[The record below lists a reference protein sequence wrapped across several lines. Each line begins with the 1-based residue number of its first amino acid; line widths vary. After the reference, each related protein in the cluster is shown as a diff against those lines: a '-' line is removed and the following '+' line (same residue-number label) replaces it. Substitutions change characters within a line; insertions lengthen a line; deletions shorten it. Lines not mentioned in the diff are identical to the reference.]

1 MYFYIFYSLFIG
13 SLIIFLVTPR
23 EKKERWDLSFRQWL
37 LSLPRGRLLEQ
48 VYIKIK
54 RYIILSLYF
63 VLQTIVTFKSY
74 LMDIINR
81 YLYKKPLLR
90 IVLWGILFSYA
101 YFRVEE
107 SGDFFVSFLKKV
119 YLDLGFDNASDNT
132 TLLILEELLSSLKV
146 FLPLSLTFYIFT
158 YREQK
163 SVSESASNMTTGK
176 IPLILFIECSLFTII
191 YGKLLSLSIGQ
202 DPRFN
207 TGTLILTSEYFFKL
221 SLWFLFYV
229 CSLGFGI
236 KTVLELLRN
245 INISVLLN
253 STINKTNEEF
263 LILPLIMP
271 YSNFKKLRKR
281 TFDLL
286 CNNIESIYQMLSL
299 TIDKNM
305 DSLFHEHYT
314 KWESVFLNFRDRL
327 VSTGKDT
334 SNVTILYMPVHT
346 DREHFLDFYRSII
359 KNHLSLI
366 ATLFKKHKLGE
377 VSKCI
382 DTLFRM
388 NPRENEM
395 YPTYLGGLKE
405 LAIYIYE
412 NDINSLRFFLRRL
425 ELLSK
430 ELSDSDKTGIIL
442 IYKELIIR
450 ACNENSTQ
458 LLSNLCYSMTL
469 IFKETKPSNQRVSS
483 MLQSFHDEPV
493 ERVQKACIFIM
504 LQAALKCIE
513 LPHYASVGFLM
524 KFMVSNLNSTVLREV
539 VDNFVMMH
547 AQNNPY
553 LIDFEKYRALNGS
566 FNFNQVTIDYCMKK
580 LIILLSGQ
588 QLYVMKN
595 EIDFGYL
602 PDHVIN
608 LRALSCNYLDYLLSK
623 IEKAKSKYGL
633 LYLDDEKFLQEFKL
647 EIYFQ
652 TRKLEE
658 EQLEKNMIMNEKNVA
673 YVG

>member
-1 MYFYIFYSLFIG
+1 MIFYTLYFLFIG
-13 SLIIFLVTPR
+13 TIIIFSVIPS
-23 EKKERWDLSFRQWL
+23 EKKEIWDQSFRQWL
-37 LSLPRGRLLEQ
+37 LSLPRGSSLEQ
-48 VYIKIK
+48 VYSLTK
-54 RYIILSLYF
+54 RYIRLGLYF
-63 VLQTIVTFKSY
+63 VLQTIVTVISF
-74 LMDIINR
+74 LMDMLNRYIFKKPINR
-81 YLYKKPLLR
+81 L
-90 IVLWGILFSYA
+90 ILWGIFFYLAHFN
-101 YFRVEE
+101 V
-107 SGDFFVSFLKKV
+107 GKGGGFFVSFLKNF
-119 YLDLGFDNASDNT
+119 YLKWGFDNASDKT
-132 TLLILEELLSSLKV
+132 TLLILEGLLAGLIV
-146 FLPLSLTFYIFT
+146 FLPLSLTLYIFT

-163 SVSESASNMTTGK
+163 TMSESASNMTTGK
-176 IPLILFIECSLFTII
+176 IPLILFIEFSLFTII
-191 YGKLLSLSIGQ
+191 YGKLLSFLIGQ
-202 DPRFN
+202 DPRFE
-207 TGTLILTSEYFFKL
+207 TGTLILTSEYTIKL
-221 SLWFLFYV
+221 CLWTLFYL

-245 INISVLLN
+245 INISALLN
-253 STINKTNEEF
+253 STINKTSQEF
-263 LILPLIMP
+263 IKLPLIMP
-271 YSNFKKLRKR
+271 YSGFKKLRKR
-281 TFDLL
+281 TFDIL

-305 DSLFHEHYT
+305 DSLFHEYYA
-314 KWESVFLNFRDRL
+314 KWEKVFLNFRDRL
-327 VSTGKDT
+327 IFIRDDS
-334 SNVTILYMPVHT
+334 SNVTIYYMPINT
-346 DREHFLDFYRSII
+346 DRENFLKFYRSII

-382 DTLFRM
+382 DTLFQM

-395 YPTYLGGLKE
+395 YPTYLDGLRE

-412 NDINSLRFFLRRL
+412 NDSNSLRYFLRKL

-430 ELSDSDKTGIIL
+430 ELNDNDKTGIIL
-442 IYKELIIR
+442 IYKELIVR
-450 ACNENSTQ
+450 ASNENSTQ

-469 IFKETKPSNQRVSS
+469 IYKELKPSNQRVSS
-483 MLQSFHDEPV
+483 MLQSFHEEPV

-524 KFMVSNLNSTVLREV
+524 KFMVSNLNPTVLREV
-539 VDNFVMMH
+539 VESFVMMR

-553 LIDFEKYRALNGS
+553 LIDFENYRALNSS

-595 EIDFGYL
+595 KIDFGYV

-608 LRALSCNYLDYLLSK
+608 LRSLSCNYLDYLFSK

-633 LYLDDEKFLQEFKL
+633 MYLDDNMFMKEFKL
-647 EIYFQ
+647 EVYFQ

-658 EQLEKNMIMNEKNVA
+658 EQLEKSIVENEKKVA